1 MAIDIY
7 EERRIRA
14 GKTAK
19 DRKSGAT
26 ARNYS
31 NKRERAQW
39 CQDSNATDGSFP
51 RHTCNG
57 KRNRSVIVIKKNGRK
72 VK

>member
-1 MAIDIY
+1 MDIY
-7 EERRIRA
+7 EQKRIRT

-19 DRKSGAT
+19 DRASGAT

-31 NKRERAQW
+31 NKRERAEW
-39 CQDSNATDGSFP
+39 GNNSSSTNSTFP

-57 KRNRSVIVIKKNGRK
+57 RRNRSLKQVNYEIK
-72 VK
+72 